1 MNVYTDHGTFLLAC
15 TPKEKKKKLT
25 LIFYCIDENTYHK
38 LPKIHQCFC
47 KLLGGKRM
55 EGVFAQIF
63 YLSGA
68 HGPLPQFFAVFNT
81 FEVDNHGNCRIFW
94 KNCSFTEC
102 VPQKTT
108 SACVD
113 SNQRGIEH
121 LASSVVVRGNLL

>member
-25 LIFYCIDENTYHK
+25 LIFDCIDENTYHK

-81 FEVDNHGNCRIFW
+81 REVDNHGNCHIFW

-113 SNQRGIEH
+113 SNPRGIQP
-121 LASSVVVRGNLL
+121 LASSVAVQDNLL

>member
-1 MNVYTDHGTFLLAC
+1 
-15 TPKEKKKKLT
+15 
-25 LIFYCIDENTYHK
+25 
-38 LPKIHQCFC
+38 
-47 KLLGGKRM
+47 M

-68 HGPLPQFFAVFNT
+68 HDPLTQFFAV
-81 FEVDNHGNCRIFW
+81 W

-113 SNQRGIEH
+113 SNPRGHRAYSIVSGGTGQPPV
-121 LASSVVVRGNLL
+121 SSCPKTSVSNKSYGKRG